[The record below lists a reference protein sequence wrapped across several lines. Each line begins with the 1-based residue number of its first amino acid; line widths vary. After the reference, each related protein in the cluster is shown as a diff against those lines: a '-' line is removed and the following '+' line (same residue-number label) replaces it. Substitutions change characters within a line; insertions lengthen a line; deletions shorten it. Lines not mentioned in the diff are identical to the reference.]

1 MIEEEPTKLSIYKD
15 DESKS
20 SIRNIQ
26 LLMVFYGI
34 STLIPNA
41 AILTDMD
48 YFIDKVSGL
57 GFVKSNLASWILTR
71 FRFQYGVEFGN
82 GNRADSIREAPL

>member
-1 MIEEEPTKLSIYKD
+1 MIEEQPTKLSIYKD
-15 DESKS
+15 DDSKS

-26 LLMVFYGI
+26 LLMVFYGV

-48 YFIDKVSGL
+48 YFIGRVS
-57 GFVKSNLASWILTR
+57 NQIYIITM
-71 FRFQYGVEFGN
+71 
-82 GNRADSIREAPL
+82 

>member
-1 MIEEEPTKLSIYKD
+1 MIEEQPTKLSIYKD
-15 DESKS
+15 DDSKS

-26 LLMVFYGI
+26 LLMVFYGV

-48 YFIDKVSGL
+48 YFIGRVSI
-57 GFVKSNLASWILTR
+57 VKII
-71 FRFQYGVEFGN
+71 FIV
-82 GNRADSIREAPL
+82 I

>member
-15 DESKS
+15 DEGKNK
-20 SIRNIQ
+20 IRNIQ

-57 GFVKSNLASWILTR
+57 GFVKSNLASWILT
-71 FRFQYGVEFGN
+71 
-82 GNRADSIREAPL
+82 

>member
-15 DESKS
+15 DNGKS
-20 SIRNIQ
+20 TVRNIQ

-48 YFIDKVSGL
+48 YFIDKVSGI
-57 GFVKSNLASWILTR
+57 GFVKSNLASWILT
-71 FRFQYGVEFGN
+71 
-82 GNRADSIREAPL
+82 

>member
-48 YFIDKVSGL
+48 YFIDKVSAID
-57 GFVKSNLASWILTR
+57 FVKSNLASWILT
-71 FRFQYGVEFGN
+71 
-82 GNRADSIREAPL
+82 

>member
-15 DESKS
+15 DEGKS

-57 GFVKSNLASWILTR
+57 GFVKSNLASWILT
-71 FRFQYGVEFGN
+71 
-82 GNRADSIREAPL
+82 